1 MKKLYALLLLTLLL
15 TCRLTAE
22 EKNSVLPL
30 TLETAKKDLQAD
42 TQRHYYKN
50 SYVTLKIQTESGD
63 LKLRCIKRKI
73 YFDSN
78 GDGKID
84 TTDEPYGSN
93 RILKIPA
100 TVCGQKIN
108 YPILINYVSNQ
119 AVMLKSLL
127 YLKTSFNGKE
137 IIIIDSN
144 LNGKFIPNSGD
155 QIKIEDKKY
164 TLFASTM
171 MIDDKIY
178 SVKADVKKMQFTI
191 SPYRGKY
198 AKLKLET
205 EKDWKVTLHLQ
216 HNKTKLLITVD
227 TSKEATILPGQYTIR
242 ATEATLYGPVDD
254 DDDLF
259 AAFDAEPPVKL
270 SFKRTTQTTSLPQLK
285 EGGNKIVCGPP
296 LKLEVTVKQSNSK
309 DWRSISLSK
318 LGLKGVLGEEYSL
331 ESTGEMGKSLLANYI
346 RSGSTEKM
354 LAKMEYG

>member
-1 MKKLYALLLLTLLL
+1 MKKFYLLFVLVLLFA
-15 TCRLTAE
+15 CRLTAE

-30 TLETAKKDLQAD
+30 TLETSKKDLQAE

-50 SYVTLKIQTESGD
+50 SYVTLKIQTQSGD

-78 GDGKID
+78 GDGEID

-93 RILKIPA
+93 RIMKIPA
-100 TVCGQKIN
+100 TVCGQKIT
-108 YPILINYVSNQ
+108 YPILINYVSKQ
-119 AVMLKSLL
+119 TVMLKSLL
-127 YLKTSFNGKE
+127 YLKTSFNDKE
-137 IIIIDSN
+137 IIIVDSD
-144 LNGKFIPNSGD
+144 LNGKFAPNSGD
-155 QIKIEDKKY
+155 QIRIEGKKY
-164 TLFASTM
+164 TSLASTM
-171 MIDDKIY
+171 MIYDNIY
-178 SVKADVKKMQFTI
+178 SVQANVNKMQFTI

-198 AKLKLET
+198 AKLKLKT
-205 EKDWKVTLHLQ
+205 EKDWKVTLQLQ

-227 TSKEATILPGQYTIR
+227 SLKEAAILPGQYTIR
-242 ATEATLYGPVDD
+242 STEAVLYGPADD

-259 AAFDAEPPVKL
+259 AAFDAEPPLKL
-270 SFKRTTQTTSLPQLK
+270 RFKRTTQTTSFPKLK
-285 EGGNKIVCGPP
+285 EGENEIVCGPP

-318 LGLKGVLGEEYSL
+318 LALKGALGEEYSL